1 MDLSVIIV
9 EQRADLKWTVTCDE
23 HGAIGNGQTTSEYA
37 LDRALEHQAYWSFAD
52 LANLVDKCGP
62 LYLLRKSGG
71 KWRAFAPKQVWI
83 WGETEAQRSTRRLI
97 EKAIRD

>member
-9 EQRADLKWTVTCDE
+9 EQRADLKWTVTCDKC
-23 HGAIGNGQTTSEYA
+23 GQVGNGQTTSEYA
-37 LDRALEHQAYWSFAD
+37 LDRALEHQ
-52 LANLVDKCGP
+52 VQCGP
-62 LYLLRKSGG
+62 VYLLRKSGG

-83 WGETEAQRSTRRLI
+83 WGEMEAQRSTRRLI

>member
-1 MDLSVIIV
+1 MIIV

-37 LDRALEHQAYWSFAD
+37 LDRALEHQIHRSFAD
-52 LANLVDKCGP
+52 IVYKCGP
-62 LYLLRKSGG
+62 VYLLRKSGG

>member
-1 MDLSVIIV
+1 MIIV

-37 LDRALEHQAYWSFAD
+37 LGRVMQHIHEYDGGLCGGTY
-52 LANLVDKCGP
+52 CGP
-62 LYLLRKSGG
+62 VRLLRHSGNR
-71 KWRAFAPKQVWI
+71 WRAFAPKQVWI

>member
-1 MDLSVIIV
+1 MIIV

-37 LDRALEHQAYWSFAD
+37 LDRAQDHQAHRIFR
-52 LANLVDKCGP
+52 LVDKCEP

-83 WGETEAQRSTRRLI
+83 WGEMEAQRSTRRLI

>member
-37 LDRALEHQAYWSFAD
+37 LDRALEHHQAHRIFR
-52 LANLVDKCGP
+52 LADKCGP
-62 LYLLRKSGG
+62 VYLLRKSGG

-83 WGETEAQRSTRRLI
+83 WGEMEAQRSTRRLI

>member
-37 LDRALEHQAYWSFAD
+37 LDRALEHQAHRSFD
-52 LANLVDKCGP
+52 VIVYKCGP

-71 KWRAFAPKQVWI
+71 KWRAFAPKQVCV
-83 WGETEAQRSTRRLI
+83 WGEMEAQRSTRRLI